1 MPDTVTVALAI
12 QAVQRALSA
21 AGIVEAGGDARRL
34 IAAAAG
40 VSGAELLS
48 HPERVLTAEQVARLE
63 ASAAR
68 RAGREPVSR
77 IVGMRE
83 FYGRPFAISP
93 DVLDPRPDSETVIT
107 AVLQLVR
114 EEGWGQRALRIVDVG
129 TGSGC
134 LLATLLLE
142 LPSATGTGIDISQP
156 ALDIARGNW
165 QALGVGGRAESVIA
179 DGLDGCDGRYDILV
193 SNPPYIPTRDIPG
206 LEPEVRD
213 FDPLL
218 ALDGGVDGLS
228 FYRRILPEIH
238 RVVPGGWAI
247 LEIGHD
253 QAAKVTALAA
263 ESGFGPGSPGIRIFK
278 DLAGRCR
285 CVAVG
290 ARG

>member
-34 IAAAAG
+34 VAAAAG

-48 HPERVLTAEQVARLE
+48 HPERVLTAEQVARLD

-77 IVGMRE
+77 IIGMRE

-107 AVLQLVR
+107 AVLQLVQ

-156 ALDIARGNW
+156 ALDIAYRNW
-165 QALGVGGRAESVIA
+165 QALGVGGRAESVLA

-193 SNPPYIPTRDIPG
+193 SNPPYIPTGDIPG

-213 FDPLL
+213 FDPPL

-228 FYRRILPEIH
+228 FYRRILPEIR
-238 RVVPGGWAI
+238 RVVPGGWAV

-263 ESGFGPGSPGIRIFK
+263 KSAFGPGSPGIRIFK